1 MSTSNPEAGPV
12 EDPLTR
18 FVRLCV
24 PLTGFAAYDLHG
36 TGMAQLYLD
45 TARREVGA
53 THFASFLEVWEELLK
68 AGQGPVQ
75 LPKHERELAR
85 ALVYLWYTGAW
96 PRLAPAV
103 HAQLRR
109 ERPNTESMASP
120 TSYPEGLVWRSFG
133 GHPSG
138 AKPPGFGTWADNP
151 PALPTEAEIAQV
163 VLAAYEPEHYGP
175 TGAVAQ
181 DVPAHLL
188 PGARASRSVPP
199 SAVPFAA
206 PHPEPVRE
214 EPVREESVREEPVQE
229 EPAREEGE
237 QVSGR

>member
-1 MSTSNPEAGPV
+1 MSTSKPEAAAV
-12 EDPLTR
+12 EAPLTR

-24 PLTGFAAYDLHG
+24 PLTGFGAYDLHG

-53 THFASFLEVWEELLK
+53 KHFADFLDVWEELLRT
-68 AGQGPVQ
+68 GQGPVQ
-75 LPKHERELAR
+75 LPALERELGR

-103 HAQLRR
+103 HAELRR
-109 ERPNTESMASP
+109 ERPNAESMASP

-133 GHPSG
+133 GHPAG
-138 AKPPGFGTWADNP
+138 AKPPGFGTWADDP
-151 PALPTEAEIAQV
+151 PVLPAEAEIARE
-163 VLAAYEPEHYGP
+163 VLASSAAYDPADYGP
-175 TGAVAQ
+175 SDAVAQ
-181 DVPAHLL
+181 EVPGHLL
-188 PGARASRSVPP
+188 PGARTSRSVPP

-214 EPVREESVREEPVQE
+214 EPVREE
-229 EPAREEGE
+229 GE
-237 QVSGR
+237 QVSDR